1 MFISSGE
8 MYVTINN
15 FNGLSKESDIGI
27 LDHVDQRSRYPAG
40 KRAAE
45 ILCQCYKQEYNT
57 DIVIARPCHLFG
69 HIFLKQQISNCH
81 MSIYTKCFKTKK
93 IWSLKMTDHK
103 YIRCAM

>member
-27 LDHVDQRSRYPAG
+27 LDHVDQRSCYPAG

-69 HIFLKQQISNCH
+69 HIFKATNIKCICQFIRSTLKQR
-81 MSIYTKCFKTKK
+81 KFGP
-93 IWSLKMTDHK
+93 
-103 YIRCAM
+103 